1 MKKNSRT
8 PINPKKYSC
17 YGLKKVHT
25 RNVIRKKN
33 FCGSKIPPPPITFLM
48 VRPLQSPESTPPT
61 VSDIHDAQNHGTT
74 EVRHNR
80 PMKMKTNRTQFK
92 CRYQL

>member
-1 MKKNSRT
+1 MWLGKKIPAVQKS
-8 PINPKKYSC
+8 P
-17 YGLKKVHT
+17 
-25 RNVIRKKN
+25 
-33 FCGSKIPPPPITFLM
+33 PPPPITFLM

-92 CRYQL
+92 CRYQLWDKR